1 MDFSSESPYA
11 RTKCPRRIPDG
22 AGPRGT
28 SRGCILDL
36 KGGVGVLQ
44 SSCSAPPPASQ
55 LIAVT
60 TEQLRSAEKEPARGR
75 PAYSAMCP
83 DGNPTEVIRDP
94 VFNPNNFWNVAAN
107 DGWATGITMG
117 PLTTAPMAAQAA
129 AVDLGELRTLY
140 ETARL
145 LRPRVGR
152 GSQVWG
158 LKNRAARDGEM
169 PHNWG
174 LDVRLGPNAPGVFSQ
189 VASDLNATPPG
200 IRKVGSRRVMTV
212 LRSHGLAGSPPSI
225 ATDVHLGSSVMAY

>member
-1 MDFSSESPYA
+1 
-11 RTKCPRRIPDG
+11 
-22 AGPRGT
+22 
-28 SRGCILDL
+28 
-36 KGGVGVLQ
+36 
-44 SSCSAPPPASQ
+44 
-55 LIAVT
+55 
-60 TEQLRSAEKEPARGR
+60 
-75 PAYSAMCP
+75 
-83 DGNPTEVIRDP
+83 
-94 VFNPNNFWNVAAN
+94 
-107 DGWATGITMG
+107 MG

-129 AVDLGELRTLY
+129 TVDLGELRTLY

-145 LRPRVGR
+145 LRSRVGR

-200 IRKVGSRRVMTV
+200 IRKVGSRKVMTV

-225 ATDVHLGSSVMAY
+225 ATDVHLGSSVMAYQLAEGLFDRCKGDGHIPVRLTGMCAGALQGGQGELT